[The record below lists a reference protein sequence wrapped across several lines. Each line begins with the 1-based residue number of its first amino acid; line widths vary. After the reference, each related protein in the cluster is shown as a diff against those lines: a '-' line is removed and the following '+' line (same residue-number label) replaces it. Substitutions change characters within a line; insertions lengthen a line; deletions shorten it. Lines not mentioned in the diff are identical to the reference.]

1 MLERNVENL
10 EYRKYQGLDEEI
22 YRCARL
28 NGDASNS
35 KFSISVSSPPDIRQ
49 SLFNRLL
56 TEFEMMRVKGEE
68 EEMSMLLRWSL
79 CWTLYFCFGK
89 VACFVL
95 GCYELQL
102 EYVAGVSG
110 RFGYLVDR
118 ASLIQMRP
126 RDWKLFGLRNF
137 ENRAGRGKIWEQQG
151 SYNCSWEV
159 LFVSSNR
166 GENYLT
172 VVEESQKNRRGI
184 IEES

>member
-1 MLERNVENL
+1 M
-10 EYRKYQGLDEEI
+10 
-22 YRCARL
+22 
-28 NGDASNS
+28 
-35 KFSISVSSPPDIRQ
+35 
-49 SLFNRLL
+49 FNRLL

-118 ASLIQMRP
+118 ASLI
-126 RDWKLFGLRNF
+126 
-137 ENRAGRGKIWEQQG
+137 
-151 SYNCSWEV
+151 
-159 LFVSSNR
+159 
-166 GENYLT
+166 
-172 VVEESQKNRRGI
+172 
-184 IEES
+184 